1 MERRNVNM
9 TLKEY
14 SKILAENGNNP
25 ALRDK
30 TYVASPNFN
39 ACDYYRNHLPK
50 GPSGA
55 SIDDNIAE
63 ARSWNFLPIFPFGKA
78 VYTHNRWDYK
88 DKDSSYENFGNVNYG
103 ATGRAIGIPRR
114 ILQAGAGLAQYND
127 GTHKPEYGSF
137 FSSTFGDDP
146 KDQEQIKL
154 GMDYFDACFEK

>member
-1 MERRNVNM
+1 M
-9 TLKEY
+9 TLNEY
-14 SKILAENGNNP
+14 TKIVVAKRNKL

-30 TYVASPNFN
+30 TNVVIPYSN

-50 GPSGA
+50 GPTGA
-55 SIDDNIAE
+55 SIDENISE
-63 ARSWNFLPIFPFGKA
+63 ILDWNIFSIIPFVKA
-78 VYTHNRWDYK
+78 VNTHQRWDYK
-88 DKDSSYENFGNVNYG
+88 DQGPYEDFGNVNYG
-103 ATGRAIGIPRR
+103 ATGRAAGIPRA
-114 ILQAGAGLAQYND
+114 ILQVGAGLAQYKD

>member
-1 MERRNVNM
+1 MERNKINM
-9 TLKEY
+9 TKRD
-14 SKILAENGNNP
+14 SKILAANSNNV

-30 TYVASPNFN
+30 THVAIPNFN
-39 ACDYYRNHLPK
+39 ACDYYRNHLPE
-50 GPSGA
+50 GPTGT

-63 ARSWNFLPIFPFGKA
+63 AQSWNLLPMLPFVKA
-78 VYTHNRWDYK
+78 VYTHKRWDYK

-103 ATGRAIGIPRR
+103 ATGRAVGIPRV
-114 ILQAGAGLAQYND
+114 ILQAGAGLAQYKD